1 MFDLRSI
8 RENPEF
14 FRDRWNRRTDQLG
27 DIVDKIISLDTQVRE
42 AVTIKQSA
50 ETDRNA
56 NSKLIGKAKAEGNE
70 DEFIRLRDNV
80 AQAKK
85 EIESAEKQENAAR
98 EQLDSIL
105 LGLPN
110 IPLDDVPLGEDEA
123 SNIEVSRWGQPREF
137 SFTPKPHDEIGV
149 TLGLM
154 DFETAAKISGA
165 RFVILSGEL
174 ARLERAIVSLMLDIQ
189 TVEHGYVETSP
200 PYLVRDSSLVGTGQ
214 LPTKFADDLFK
225 TGHGPYLIP
234 TAEVPLTN
242 LVRECIVDSD
252 YLPRRYVAHTPC
264 FRGEAG
270 AAGRD
275 TKGMIRLHQFH
286 KVELVSIVANEQEG
300 LRELERKT
308 RCAEVILER
317 LELPYRKVILSTGD
331 MGAGARKTYDLEVW
345 LPSQQLYREISSC
358 SYCGDYQAR
367 RMNARYRP
375 EPKAK
380 PEYVHTLNGS
390 GLAVGRTLV
399 AIIENYQN
407 VDGSIEIPNAL
418 RQYLGGTEKIG

>member
-8 RENPEF
+8 RDKPQF
-14 FRDRWNRRTDQLG
+14 FRDQWNRRGHQLG
-27 DIVDKIISLDTQVRE
+27 SVVDQIISLDTAVRE
-42 AVTIKQSA
+42 AVTKKQSA
-50 ETDRNA
+50 ETTRNT

-70 DEFIRLRDNV
+70 DEFIRLRENV
-80 AQAKK
+80 ADAKA
-85 EIESAEKQENAAR
+85 EIETAEIQEKAAR
-98 EQLDSIL
+98 EKLESL
-105 LGLPN
+105 LFQLPN
-110 IPLDDVPLGEDEA
+110 IPLDDVPLGDDES
-123 SNIEVSRWGQPREF
+123 SNLEVSRWGKPREF
-137 SFTPKPHDEIGV
+137 GFSPRPHDEIGV
-149 TLGLM
+149 ALGLM

-174 ARLERAIVSLMLDIQ
+174 ARLERATVSLMLDVQ
-189 TVEHGYVETSP
+189 TIEHGYVETSP
-200 PYLVRDSSLVGTGQ
+200 PYLVRDTSLVGTGQ

-242 LVRECIVDSD
+242 LVRESIVDAD

-286 KVELVSIVANEQEG
+286 KVELVSIVASEQEG
-300 LRELERKT
+300 LKELERKT
-308 RCAEVILER
+308 RCAEVILEK
-317 LELPYRKVILSTGD
+317 LDLPYRKVILSTGD
-331 MGAGARKTYDLEVW
+331 MGASARKTYDLEVW
-345 LPSQQLYREISSC
+345 LPSQNMYREISSC

-380 PEYVHTLNGS
+380 PEFVHTLNGS
-390 GLAVGRTLV
+390 GLAVGRTIV

-407 VDGSIEIPNAL
+407 ADGSIEIPKVL
-418 RQYLGGTEKIG
+418 RSYLGGTEKIG

>member
-1 MFDLRSI
+1 MFDLRAI
-8 RENPEF
+8 RDKPEF
-14 FRDRWNRRTDQLG
+14 FRDQWNRRENQLG
-27 DIVDKIISLDTQVRE
+27 NVVDQIILLDSAVRE
-42 AVTIKQSA
+42 AVTKKQIA
-50 ETDRNA
+50 ETTRNT
-56 NSKLIGKAKAEGNE
+56 NSKLIGKAKTEGNE
-70 DEFIRLRDNV
+70 DEFIRLRDCV
-80 AQAKK
+80 AQAKA
-85 EIESAEKQENAAR
+85 EIESAEIQEKAAR
-98 EQLDSIL
+98 EKLESL
-105 LGLPN
+105 LFQLPN
-110 IPLDDVPLGEDEA
+110 IPLEDVPVGDDES
-123 SNIEVSRWGQPREF
+123 SNLEVSRWGTPKELGF
-137 SFTPKPHDEIGV
+137 SPKPHDEIGV
-149 TLGLM
+149 ALGLM

-174 ARLERAIVSLMLDIQ
+174 ARLERAIVSLMLDVQ
-189 TVEHGYVETSP
+189 TIEHGYVETSP
-200 PYLVRDSSLVGTGQ
+200 PYLVRDTSLVGTGQ
-214 LPTKFADDLFK
+214 LPTKFAGDLFK

-242 LVRECIVDSD
+242 LVRECIVEAD

-300 LRELERKT
+300 LLELERKT
-308 RCAEVILER
+308 RCAEVILEQ
-317 LELPYRKVILSTGD
+317 LDLPYRKVILSTGD
-331 MGAGARKTYDLEVW
+331 MGASARKTYDLEVW
-345 LPSQQLYREISSC
+345 LPSQNKYREISSC

-380 PEYVHTLNGS
+380 PEFVHTLNGS
-390 GLAVGRTLV
+390 GLAVGRTIV

-407 VDGSIEIPNAL
+407 ADGSIEIPKAL
-418 RQYLGGTEKIG
+418 RPYLGGAEKIV

>member
-50 ETDRNA
+50 KTDRNA

-123 SNIEVSRWGQPREF
+123 SNLEVSRWGQPREF
-137 SFTPKPHDEIGV
+137 SFAPKPHDEIGV

>member
-27 DIVDKIISLDTQVRE
+27 DVVDKIISLDTQVRE

-50 ETDRNA
+50 ETKRNT
-56 NSKLIGKAKAEGNE
+56 NSKLIGKAKAEGDE
-70 DEFIRLRDNV
+70 EEFIRLRASV
-80 AQAKK
+80 AQAKA

-98 EQLDSIL
+98 EQLDNIL

-200 PYLVRDSSLVGTGQ
+200 PYLVRDASLVGTAQ
-214 LPTKFADDLFK
+214 LPTKFADELFK

-242 LVRECIVDSD
+242 LVRECIVDSE

-317 LELPYRKVILSTGD
+317 LELPYRKVTLSTGD
-331 MGAGARKTYDLEVW
+331 MGASARKTYDLEVW

-380 PEYVHTLNGS
+380 PEFVHTLNGS

-407 VDGSIEIPNAL
+407 ADGSIEIPNAL

>member
-42 AVTIKQSA
+42 AVTKKQSA
-50 ETDRNA
+50 ETKRNT

-70 DEFIRLRDNV
+70 DEFIRLRASV
-80 AQAKK
+80 AQAKT

-110 IPLDDVPLGEDEA
+110 IPLDDVPLGDDEA

-174 ARLERAIVSLMLDIQ
+174 ARLERAIMSLMLDIQ
-189 TVEHGYVETSP
+189 TIEHGYVETSP
-200 PYLVRDSSLVGTGQ
+200 PYLVRDASLVGTGQ

-225 TGHGPYLIP
+225 TLHGPYLIP

-286 KVELVSIVANEQEG
+286 KVELVSIVANEHEG

-331 MGAGARKTYDLEVW
+331 MGASARKTYDLEVW

-380 PEYVHTLNGS
+380 PEFVHTLNGS

-407 VDGSIEIPNAL
+407 ADGSIEIPDAL

>member
-123 SNIEVSRWGQPREF
+123 SNLEVSRWGQPREF
-137 SFTPKPHDEIGV
+137 SFAPKPHDEIGV

>member
-8 RENPEF
+8 RDKPQF
-14 FRDRWNRRTDQLG
+14 FRDQWNRRGHQLG
-27 DIVDKIISLDTQVRE
+27 SVVDQIISLDTAVRE
-42 AVTIKQSA
+42 AVTKKQSA
-50 ETDRNA
+50 ETTRNT

-70 DEFIRLRDNV
+70 DEFIRLRENV
-80 AQAKK
+80 ADAKA
-85 EIESAEKQENAAR
+85 EIETAETQEKAAR
-98 EQLDSIL
+98 EKLESL
-105 LGLPN
+105 LFQLPN
-110 IPLDDVPLGEDEA
+110 IPLDDVPLGDDES
-123 SNIEVSRWGQPREF
+123 SNLEVSRWGKPREF
-137 SFTPKPHDEIGV
+137 SFSPRPHDEIGV
-149 TLGLM
+149 ALGLM

-174 ARLERAIVSLMLDIQ
+174 ARLERATVSLMLDVQ
-189 TVEHGYVETSP
+189 TIEHGYVETSP
-200 PYLVRDSSLVGTGQ
+200 PYLVRDTSLVGTGQ

-242 LVRECIVDSD
+242 LVRESIVDAD

-286 KVELVSIVANEQEG
+286 KVELVSIVASEQEG
-300 LRELERKT
+300 LKELERKT
-308 RCAEVILER
+308 RCAEVILEK
-317 LELPYRKVILSTGD
+317 LDLPYRKVILSTGD
-331 MGAGARKTYDLEVW
+331 MGASARKTYDLEVW
-345 LPSQQLYREISSC
+345 LPSQNMYREISSC

-380 PEYVHTLNGS
+380 PEFVHTLNGS
-390 GLAVGRTLV
+390 GLAVGRTIV

-407 VDGSIEIPNAL
+407 ADGSIEIPKVL
-418 RQYLGGTEKIG
+418 RSYLGGTEKIG

>member
-8 RENPEF
+8 RENPEK
-14 FRDRWNRRTDQLG
+14 FRDGWNRRTDKLG
-27 DIVDKIISLDTQVRE
+27 EVVDEIISLDAELRE
-42 AVTIKQSA
+42 TVTVKQLA
-50 ETDRNA
+50 ETERNSS
-56 NSKLIGKAKAEGNE
+56 SKLIGKAKAQGN
-70 DEFIRLRDNV
+70 DEEFNRLREIV
-80 AQAKK
+80 SKAKSQ
-85 EIESAEKQENAAR
+85 IETAEQNEKSIR
-98 EQLDSIL
+98 ERLNSIL

-110 IPLDDVPLGEDEA
+110 IPLEDVPIGDNEDA
-123 SNIEVSRWGQPREF
+123 NVEVSRWGQPRNFEF
-137 SFTPKPHDEIGV
+137 EPKPHDEVGV
-149 TLGLM
+149 ALGLM
-154 DFETAAKISGA
+154 DFQTAAKISGA

-189 TVEHGYVETSP
+189 TQQNGYIETSP
-200 PYLVRDSSLVGTGQ
+200 PYLVRDSALVGTGQ

-242 LVRECIVDSD
+242 LVRDAIVEAD

-286 KVELVSIVANEQEG
+286 KVELVSIVANEEEG
-300 LRELERKT
+300 LKELERKT
-308 RCAEVILER
+308 RCAEVILES
-317 LELPYRKVILSTGD
+317 LDLPYRRVILSTGD
-331 MGAGARKTYDLEVW
+331 MGASARKTYDLEVW
-345 LPSQQLYREISSC
+345 LPSQNVYREISSC

-367 RMNARYRP
+367 RMNARYRSQ
-375 EPKAK
+375 PKAK
-380 PEYVHTLNGS
+380 PEFVHTLNGS

-399 AIIENYQN
+399 AIIENYQYP
-407 VDGSIEIPNAL
+407 DGSIEIPKAL
-418 RQYLGGTEKIG
+418 RPYMGEVEVIS